1 MATISAA
8 AVKALRE
15 KTDLPMMECKQAL
28 VEAEGDEARAIE
40 ILKEKAGRAIA
51 KRQDNVTAEGRVF
64 LLRKDDG
71 SEAAMV
77 EVQCESEPVAKGENM
92 SQFGEQ
98 LVKQLL
104 EGPGAETPEELLSQ
118 PAPADS
124 DRTLKDLYDDML
136 NKIREKIVVN
146 RVARVKGPV
155 GGYVHH
161 DGKTGVLF
169 QASGENGDDE
179 ILRDVAMHIAAL
191 RPTVVTEDQLDEA
204 EVQKERE
211 RLTQEAKATGKPEN
225 IISKI
230 VDGRMKN
237 FYVEQGVLVLQ
248 PFAKDDSKTVSQALA
263 EKGFTPVAFHRWVIG
278 N

>member
-1 MATISAA
+1 
-8 AVKALRE
+8 
-15 KTDLPMMECKQAL
+15 
-28 VEAEGDEARAIE
+28 
-40 ILKEKAGRAIA
+40 
-51 KRQDNVTAEGRVF
+51 VTAEGRVF
-64 LLRKDDG
+64 LLRTDDG

-92 SQFGEQ
+92 AYFGQQ

-104 EGPGAETPEELLSQ
+104 EGPGADTPQALLSQ
-118 PAPADS
+118 PVPADPE
-124 DRTLKDLYDDML
+124 RTLQDLYDDML

-146 RVARVKGPV
+146 RVARVAGPV

-169 QASGENGDDE
+169 QASGENANDE

-204 EVQKERE
+204 EVQAERT
-211 RLTQEAKATGKPEN
+211 RLSEEAKATGKPDN

-230 VDGRMKN
+230 VEGRMKS
-237 FYVEQGVLVLQ
+237 FYVDQGVLILQ